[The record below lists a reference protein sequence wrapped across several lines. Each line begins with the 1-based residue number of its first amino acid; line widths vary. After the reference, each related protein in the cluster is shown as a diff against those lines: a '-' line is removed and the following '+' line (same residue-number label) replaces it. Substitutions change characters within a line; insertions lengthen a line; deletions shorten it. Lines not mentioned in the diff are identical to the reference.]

1 MPWLPLKTHVNGEVL
16 EDLYTDY
23 PFNWTLNLAIYHL
36 GDAGV
41 IADIHWY
48 RSSFLKLKY
57 IWQENTHISHIL
69 EYLQK
74 EQEQYNT
81 KLVAFVKEVK
91 GIREWLTK
99 GRVMSCIIPA
109 YCQMAIEGRI
119 PNAYYL
125 QVFEEMVQLPQRPST
140 LRPTLRP
147 TNPEP
152 PSKAS
157 NSYFP

>member
-99 GRVMSCIIPA
+99 GRVMSCIVLA
-109 YCQMAIEGRI
+109 YRQMAIKGRI